1 VGSAGG
7 GGSAAS
13 PPVTVAVVSW
23 NTRELLIAC
32 LRSLKPD
39 ADAGLADVWVV
50 DNGSSDGSREAVREE
65 FGWVTLECPESNL
78 GFGAAVSLV
87 AARTVGDWIAPAN
100 ADVAV
105 TPGALRRL
113 LETGERHAEAGILAP
128 RLLLP
133 DGSTQHSVFPFPSVR
148 VSLLLGS
155 QLWRLS
161 PALADR
167 LCLVGAWD
175 PDRDRSVP
183 WAVGA
188 FLLARRPLFDQ
199 VGGFDE
205 RQWMYAE
212 DLDLAWR
219 VHRAGFSTR
228 YVPDARVGHQE
239 SAATSQAFGSR
250 IRARHMTA
258 SYAWLRRRRG
268 AAAATAYGI
277 ANLAACLVWVGW
289 LAPLALVRPN
299 RRTQL
304 ADVVDWG
311 RIHLWAVAGRG
322 PA

>member
-1 VGSAGG
+1 
-7 GGSAAS
+7 
-13 PPVTVAVVSW
+13 VAVVSW
-23 NTRELLIAC
+23 NTRELLVAC

-39 ADAGLADVWVV
+39 ADAGLVDVWVV

-65 FGWVTLECPESNL
+65 FGWATLECPESNL
-78 GFGAAVSLV
+78 GFGGAVSLV
-87 AARTVGDWIAPAN
+87 AARTGGDWIAPAN

-105 TPGALRRL
+105 TPGAVQRL
-113 LETGERHAEAGILAP
+113 LESGERHPEAGILAP

-155 QLWRLS
+155 QLWRWS
-161 PALADR
+161 PVLADR
-167 LCLVGAWD
+167 LCLEGAWD

-188 FLLARRPLFDQ
+188 FLLARRPLFDR

-219 VHRAGFSTR
+219 MRRAGSSTR
-228 YVPDARVGHQE
+228 YVPGAHVRHHE
-239 SAATSQAFGSR
+239 SAATTEAFGSQ
-250 IRARHMTA
+250 IRARHMAA

-268 AAAATAYGI
+268 ATAATAYGL
-277 ANLAACLVWVGW
+277 ANLAGCLVWAAW

-304 ADVVDWG
+304 ADALDWG
-311 RIHLWAVAGRG
+311 RVHLQAVARRN
-322 PA
+322 PAA